1 MLWGS
6 QCAPFGAAI
15 AQTIQLDYFAFNF
28 DDLTTLQQTTLQYLL
43 YKFNLDVGSEGPT
56 KCQIC
61 KFLPCTIQ
69 QNSRTSFS
77 EIESKRPD
85 DYFLSSLKAS
95 VHVQSS
101 TAEEQCL
108 FQRKHISFVKKTPLF
123 FVSFLKIGRH
133 TLALS
138 KCIADILSSIKA
150 AQTE

>member
-43 YKFNLDVGSEGPT
+43 YKFNLDVGSEGLT
-56 KCQIC
+56 KRQFC

-77 EIESKRPD
+77 ETESKRPD
-85 DYFLSSLKAS
+85 DYF
-95 VHVQSS
+95 
-101 TAEEQCL
+101 
-108 FQRKHISFVKKTPLF
+108 
-123 FVSFLKIGRH
+123 
-133 TLALS
+133 
-138 KCIADILSSIKA
+138 
-150 AQTE
+150 